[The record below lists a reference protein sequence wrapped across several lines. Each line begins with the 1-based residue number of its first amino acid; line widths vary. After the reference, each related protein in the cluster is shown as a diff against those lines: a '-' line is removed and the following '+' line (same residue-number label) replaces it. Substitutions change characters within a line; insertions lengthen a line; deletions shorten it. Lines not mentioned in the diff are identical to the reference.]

1 MKTKSKIIFGIFLI
15 SLLLVP
21 ILVSAASCPSGC
33 TVNTFLKYEDNVSA
47 TSKTLT
53 QGDTVNL
60 VMVAYS
66 HGEKLS
72 LEKLEI
78 GSTLILQENKEG
90 VEQTT
95 LSYLY
100 NNIYTLNTA
109 ILIPGTYTLK
119 FSATSLSGEK
129 DYSTLEIKIL
139 KKIVVDTNSPVVN
152 ILSPTNGAIYTVN
165 KTQMVATI
173 TEDNLKECW
182 YDLGSENVSFSCNDG
197 TNTINSIISKQ
208 GRRTWKVYA
217 KDLSGNV
224 GSDTVVF
231 TVQSPADT
239 TLPVVKIKDP
249 INGATYSS
257 QRTGLTFNVQEDN
270 LRFCVYSLDGTHF
283 SSVSSPTN
291 GDNVVSGITSIN
303 GVNTWT
309 VQCTDLEGNVGSDTI
324 TFTVNIPVIDTTAPI
339 VKISDPINGAVYNYN
354 KTQMVTIITEDH
366 LAQCWYDLGSGN
378 VSFSCV
384 NGTNTINSIIS
395 KQGLNTWKVYAKD
408 VAGNIGSDTVVF
420 TVKNPTPGDTTLPIV
435 KITDPVDGGIYTSN
449 RTQMKV
455 TVIEENLKEC
465 WYELVA
471 GFVTPFSCVNGTNT
485 INSIISKQGLNT
497 WKVYAKDV
505 AGNIGSDTVVF
516 TVITSPT
523 SPLEITP
530 IVPTNGE
537 IIKGNIIFK
546 AIVNKFSNVTYSL
559 DSGANVTMAESS
571 SLTFISSSLS
581 LSIGTHTV
589 TFCAKTSTEVVCKPV
604 TFEVKE
610 DKTDDKIGCKS
621 CSSRNNG
628 PLNETIPENKKNYPG
643 KVSTEEYIYLN
654 LDEGNKLNIIQRIL
668 LWISNLFR

>member
-208 GRRTWKVYA
+208 GSNTWKVYA

-309 VQCTDLEGNVGSDTI
+309 VQCADLEGNVGSDTI

-378 VSFSCV
+378 VS
-384 NGTNTINSIIS
+384 
-395 KQGLNTWKVYAKD
+395 
-408 VAGNIGSDTVVF
+408 
-420 TVKNPTPGDTTLPIV
+420 
-435 KITDPVDGGIYTSN
+435 
-449 RTQMKV
+449 
-455 TVIEENLKEC
+455 
-465 WYELVA
+465 
-471 GFVTPFSCVNGTNT
+471 FSCVNGTNT